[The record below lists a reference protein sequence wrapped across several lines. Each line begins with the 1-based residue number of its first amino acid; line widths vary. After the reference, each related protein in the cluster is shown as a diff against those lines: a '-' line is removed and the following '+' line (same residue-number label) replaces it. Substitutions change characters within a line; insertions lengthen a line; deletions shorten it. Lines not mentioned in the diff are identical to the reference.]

1 MSEFDL
7 KIEWTGLKELQQ
19 EFDNMSRRFKA
30 IMLDEMD
37 KIGLSCE
44 NYAKALSPRYSG
56 ALENSINSTM
66 ATMEGRSFVV
76 YVGTNMSY
84 ANYVHELMS
93 GRPVGDKYERG
104 VKYPNYYQFGR
115 GARTRQK
122 SNVKGYQPG
131 RKFLSNAV
139 ILTDDHFEKAM
150 ERALERLYEGG

>member
-44 NYAKALSPRYSG
+44 NYAKALSPRDSG

-76 YVGTNMSY
+76 YV
-84 ANYVHELMS
+84 V
-93 GRPVGDKYERG
+93 
-104 VKYPNYYQFGR
+104 
-115 GARTRQK
+115 
-122 SNVKGYQPG
+122 
-131 RKFLSNAV
+131 
-139 ILTDDHFEKAM
+139 
-150 ERALERLYEGG
+150 